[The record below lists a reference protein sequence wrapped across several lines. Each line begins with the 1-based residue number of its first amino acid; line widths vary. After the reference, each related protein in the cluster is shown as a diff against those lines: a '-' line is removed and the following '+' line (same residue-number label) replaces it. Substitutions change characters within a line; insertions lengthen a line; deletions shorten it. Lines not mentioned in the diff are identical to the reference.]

1 VRTPLWTEHPEKL
14 EWFNEE
20 ADVWITPE
28 ETAEQMLRLLE
39 DEALPGGSVL
49 EVARGSSR
57 LVTALNDPGP
67 QGDGHR
73 VSKSDEAV
81 NKVYA
86 SLGES
91 DWGKTK

>member
-1 VRTPLWTEHPEKL
+1 VRTPLWTDHPEKL
-14 EWFNEE
+14 EWFNKE

-57 LVTALNDPGP
+57 LVTAFNDPGP

-73 VSKSDEAV
+73 VSNSTEAAAEV
-81 NKVYA
+81 HKL
-86 SLGES
+86 LGE
-91 DWGKTK
+91 DGWGKSK